1 MARNTLAAA
10 KRPVHSGIT
19 REHSMVHFRLHFN
32 QRDRVVALMALVS
45 VIAALGALT
54 VQQPLVTQAQNTT
67 PCSQILPEVEKRLTS
82 CREMDRDQ
90 VCYGNPAVSATFVD
104 SSSPVTFAKI
114 GDIVDR
120 SAVKALQTTPF
131 NLERNEW
138 GIAALKVQVNNLDG
152 TTTGQAAT
160 FVLFGDTQ
168 WTNASPPS
176 SASTVKSAPPPACS
190 ASTSRLSNLR
200 NAPVAGSQS
209 VKVLP
214 ANTALNISGRIAD
227 GTWLFADDTKG
238 QTGWVLASSVKL
250 ACDVTTEPVIDP
262 NVPTVLTGLRA
273 FYFTTGVHAQSQ
285 CKDIPQAGFMARS
298 PTGRKVDFTVDG
310 TDISMGSTVEFLKV
324 GNQLIIMVLDGEIT
338 VTLNGQTVTV
348 RAGQQLNVNVQGDPP
363 QAVGPLP
370 NPIPYQNPASQAV
383 RCAVDPVINYGC
395 NPTIPNNVT
404 VVDNTHTI
412 LCPDCRTVVN
422 GPKPPA
428 PPAPAQSVQLGG
440 ACTNSRQC
448 YPTSYTY
455 NGQTYSYPNYS

>member
-104 SSSPVTFAKI
+104 SSSPVTFGKI
-114 GDIVDR
+114 GDIVDL
-120 SAVKALQTTPF
+120 SALKTIQTTPF

-152 TTTGQAAT
+152 TATGQAAT

-168 WTNASPPS
+168 LTNASPA

-200 NAPVAGSQS
+200 NSPVAEAHT

-214 ANTALNISGRIAD
+214 PNTALNISGRIAD

-238 QTGWVLASSVKL
+238 QTGWGLASSVK
-250 ACDVTTEPVIDP
+250 P
-262 NVPTVLTGLRA
+262 
-273 FYFTTGVHAQSQ
+273 
-285 CKDIPQAGFMARS
+285 AR
-298 PTGRKVDFTVDG
+298 D
-310 TDISMGSTVEFLKV
+310 
-324 GNQLIIMVLDGEIT
+324 
-338 VTLNGQTVTV
+338 
-348 RAGQQLNVNVQGDPP
+348 
-363 QAVGPLP
+363 
-370 NPIPYQNPASQAV
+370 
-383 RCAVDPVINYGC
+383 
-395 NPTIPNNVT
+395 
-404 VVDNTHTI
+404 
-412 LCPDCRTVVN
+412 
-422 GPKPPA
+422 PA
-428 PPAPAQSVQLGG
+428 PQP
-440 ACTNSRQC
+440 
-448 YPTSYTY
+448 
-455 NGQTYSYPNYS
+455 